1 MAVKCSIGEISC
13 FLLRAF
19 YSVNTGRN
27 RAKQHS
33 GSVDWSLLKGRLLS
47 GFILTIFIRSTLQH
61 MRQ

>member
-1 MAVKCSIGEISC
+1 M
-13 FLLRAF
+13 RAF